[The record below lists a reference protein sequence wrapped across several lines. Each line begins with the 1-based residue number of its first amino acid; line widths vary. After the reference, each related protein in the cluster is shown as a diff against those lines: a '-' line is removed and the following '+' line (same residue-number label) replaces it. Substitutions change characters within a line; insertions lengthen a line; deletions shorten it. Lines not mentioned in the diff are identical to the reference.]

1 MSALT
6 GARLRELLDYDY
18 LTGHFTRRV
27 SLTHSVKV
35 GDRAGTISK
44 KTGYASIWV
53 DGHLY
58 YAHRLVWLYVYGMWP
73 IQIDHI
79 NGNRIDNRLTNL
91 RDCTNAEN
99 QQNIKGRSHNKSGFI
114 GVHFDAWSGK
124 WRASIKIDEKTIK
137 LGRFSSKRDASEAYK
152 EAKRQ
157 HHTFQPHVREAI
169 SAKLV

>member
-1 MSALT
+1 MTAL
-6 GARLRELLDYDY
+6 
-18 LTGHFTRRV
+18 
-27 SLTHSVKV
+27 
-35 GDRAGTISK
+35 II
-44 KTGYASIWV
+44 YAVAFIV
-53 DGHLY
+53 IAFVVCHD
-58 YAHRLVWLYVYGMWP
+58 
-73 IQIDHI
+73 
-79 NGNRIDNRLTNL
+79 
-91 RDCTNAEN
+91 
-99 QQNIKGRSHNKSGFI
+99 IKGRSHNKSGFI